1 MPPHHVVSPIPA
13 RARVRR
19 WLVVPIL
26 AALAGLT
33 FVGPALLAADDT
45 TDLFDD
51 RPVTRLEIRLSDASA
66 ERLRADPRR
75 FVPATLVEQVVVGDG
90 QEPEEVVHDEVAVR
104 LKGSAGSFQVLD
116 EKPGFTI
123 NMDAWHPGRR
133 FHGLD
138 KFHLNNT
145 AQDPTLLHEWLGG
158 ELFRSAGI
166 PAARVGHARVIL
178 DGRDLGLYALKEA
191 IDRDFLERS
200 FEDASGNL
208 YDGGA
213 GVDLDELTER
223 DEGRSGPPGADVARL
238 VEACRTD
245 DAESRPAAIEE
256 RLDVEAF
263 LDFVVMEL
271 LAGHWD
277 GSTIGHN
284 NYRLYF
290 DPARDGRAVFIPHG
304 MDQILG
310 DPSAPILDMPPTI
323 VGGAVMRVPAWR
335 ERFREKVRER
345 VPLFAPDRLLPAIDA
360 AAARL
365 EPAISEGGEEAL
377 AAWRD
382 AIADLRAR
390 VEARHAHLLEQAE
403 APEPEPVSFD
413 GARQTRLGGW
423 QPRDETGGGTI
434 EEIVQDDGRVVFSIG
449 CSDAG
454 QTVASWRMAL
464 PLPPGRYLFQGLAR
478 GEGIDPLDDE
488 QGSGAGLRI
497 SGGVRTDRVERD
509 GEWTML
515 GYEFEV
521 DEPRQ
526 VEFVAELRARA
537 GRVLF
542 NAESLVLVRLSEP

>member
-1 MPPHHVVSPIPA
+1 MGPA
-13 RARVRR
+13 RLPSEPLRSSRR
-19 WLVVPIL
+19 RR
-26 AALAGLT
+26 
-33 FVGPALLAADDT
+33 LLAAAALLLVPLVASPARRLRAADDAPF
-45 TDLFDD
+45 FDAD
-51 RPVTRLEIRLSDASA
+51 IIPRLEIRLGEASA
-66 ERLRADPRR
+66 DRLREDPRR
-75 FVPATLVEQVVVGDG
+75 WVPATLVETIAAEGE
-90 QEPEEVVHDEVAVR
+90 EPGEIVHEEVAVR
-104 LKGSAGSFQVLD
+104 LKGSAGSFQPLD

-138 KFHLNNT
+138 KFHLNNA

-200 FEDASGNL
+200 FDASSGNL

-213 GVDLDELTER
+213 GVDLDALTER
-223 DEGRSGPPGADVARL
+223 DEGRAGPPGADVARL

-245 DAESRPAAIEE
+245 DAEARPAAIEA

-263 LDFVVMEL
+263 LDFVTMEL

-310 DPSAPILDMPPTI
+310 DPGAPILDMPPTI
-323 VGGAVMRVPAWR
+323 VAGAVLRVPAWR
-335 ERFREKVRER
+335 ERFREKVREHL
-345 VPLFAPDRLLPAIDA
+345 PLFDPDRVLPAIDRA
-360 AAARL
+360 AERL
-365 EPAISEGGEEAL
+365 EPAVAESGEETL

-382 AIADLRAR
+382 AIADLRGR
-390 VEARHAHLLEQAE
+390 VEARHASLVEQAE
-403 APEPEPVSFD
+403 APEPEPLSFD
-413 GARQTRLGGW
+413 GARRAAIGGW
-423 QPRDETGGGTI
+423 QPRDETGGSVV
-434 EEIVQDDGRVVFSIG
+434 EELVEEDGRILLSVG
-449 CSDAG
+449 CSGSG
-454 QTVASWRMAL
+454 QTVASWRASV

-497 SGGVRTDRVERD
+497 SGGVREERVERD

-526 VEFVAELRARA
+526 VELVAELRARA

-542 NAESLVLVRLSEP
+542 NGESLVLVRLSEP